1 MDVDMNTKNI
11 AIKMAILVA
20 ILGMVAI
27 LLRTSSDTQRDEIYN
42 AAMPT
47 AQKYAMLKK
56 WLSPDSDLI
65 VVADTHRLAA
75 IPALKDFIEEGLFK
89 GSDTA
94 IKAIRSLIGPETR
107 IGMLSLNANVKEAAP
122 TMYVIVQGDFRE
134 KEFADKV
141 KEDLAR
147 ENISLVSTE
156 VGSYRLYSQGAET
169 STFAF
174 AIPVRDHLIVGMK
187 AQMETL
193 LQQKETFEPP
203 FPTTDSPFFGFL
215 RSSER
220 IKRVLPPQFASLEL
234 AKFSA
239 DDQQWL
245 HITVECTDQVQAD
258 NLKMF
263 LSGMKALYMLQT
275 GSNKLVYDSLASVI
289 IGGDGNT
296 VRIDTP
302 LAGLPS
308 MFPDK

>member
-1 MDVDMNTKNI
+1 MDINMKIKKT
-11 AIKMAILVA
+11 AIKIIILVA
-20 ILGMVAI
+20 ILGIVAI
-27 LLRTSSDTQRDEIYN
+27 LLRTSSDTQRDEVYN

-56 WLSPDSDLI
+56 WLAPDSDLVI
-65 VVADTHRLAA
+65 VADTYRLAA
-75 IPALKDFIEEGLFK
+75 IPALKSFLEEGLFM

-134 KEFADKV
+134 GEFVGKV
-141 KEDLAR
+141 KEDLSR
-147 ENISLVSTE
+147 ENMDLVSKD
-156 VGSYRLYSQGAET
+156 VGPYHLYSQGGET

-174 AIPVRDHLIVGMK
+174 AIPGRNHLLVGMK
-187 AQMETL
+187 TQLEAL
-193 LQQKETFEPP
+193 LQQKETVEPP

-220 IKRVLPPQFASLEL
+220 IKRVLPPQFSSLEL

-239 DDQQWL
+239 DEQQWL
-245 HITVECTDQVQAD
+245 HVTVECTDQVQAD

-263 LSGMKALYMLQT
+263 LSGMKALYMLQNE
-275 GSNKLVYDSLASVI
+275 SNRSIYDSLGSAI

-308 MFPDK
+308 MLSDK